1 MTLNLDQVRAAAE
14 RLRGVAVH
22 TPLVNNAELDR
33 RLGARVFLKAE
44 NLQHIGAFKFR
55 GAYNRLV
62 QLDPESRTRGV
73 VAFSSGNHAQGI
85 AYAARLL
92 GMQATIVMPSD
103 APAVK
108 REGTQAQG
116 AKIVAY
122 DRLTESR
129 EEIAAEIAERTGA
142 TLVPAFDDI
151 DVMAGQG
158 SCGLEL
164 VEQARSQGVVPDYL
178 LSPVGGGGLMS
189 GVATAVK
196 ALLPECQVI
205 GVEPQHYDDH
215 VRSAA
220 AGERV
225 RIAPAVPTACD
236 SLMATR
242 PGELT
247 WAVNSQLV
255 DSFISVSEDEVGQ
268 AVSFAFRQ
276 LKLVVEPG
284 GAVGL
289 AALLSGRVE
298 VPAGA
303 CVALILS
310 GGNID
315 AASFEAYLKQF
326 PSP

>member
-1 MTLNLDQVRAAAE
+1 MTLSFDQVRAASQ
-14 RLRGVAVH
+14 RLDGIAVRTPVVA
-22 TPLVNNAELDR
+22 NAELDR

-62 QLDPESRTRGV
+62 QLGPESRARGV

-103 APAVK
+103 APKVK

-116 AKIVAY
+116 ATVVAY

-129 EEIAAEIAERTGA
+129 EEIAAEIAARTGA
-142 TLVPAFDDI
+142 TLVPAFDDV

-164 VEQARSQGVVPDYL
+164 IEQMQALGVSPGFL

-189 GVATAVK
+189 GVATAAK
-196 ALLPECQVI
+196 ALLPECQVV
-205 GVEPQHYDDH
+205 GVEPQYYDDH
-215 VRSAA
+215 VQSAA

-225 RIAPAVPTACD
+225 RITPPGPTACD
-236 SLMATR
+236 SLMATM

-247 WAVNSQLV
+247 WEVNSQRV
-255 DSFISVSEDEVGQ
+255 DTFISVTEEQVAH
-268 AVSFAFRQ
+268 AVSFAFRY
-276 LKLVVEPG
+276 LKLLVEPG

-289 AALLSGRVE
+289 AALLSGRLE
-298 VPAGA
+298 APKDA
-303 CVALILS
+303 CLAVILS

-315 AASFEAYLKQF
+315 ATTLAACLEQF

>member
-1 MTLNLDQVRAAAE
+1 MQLTLQEITSAATRLAPVVVR
-14 RLRGVAVH
+14 
-22 TPLVNNAELDR
+22 TPLVSHAELDR
-33 RLGARVFLKAE
+33 RAGCRVYLKAE

-62 QLDPESRTRGV
+62 QLDAEQRSRGV

-85 AYAARLL
+85 AYAAQLL
-92 GMQATIVMPSD
+92 GMQATIVMPTD
-103 APAVK
+103 APAIK
-108 REGTQAQG
+108 RQGTEALG
-116 AKIVAY
+116 AAVRAY

-129 EEIAAEIAERTGA
+129 EQIAADIAVQTGA
-142 TLVPAFDDI
+142 VLVPAFDDL

-158 SCGLEL
+158 TCGLEF
-164 VEQARSQGVVPDYL
+164 VEQLNDLGLVPDLL

-196 ALLPECQVI
+196 GLVPSCRIAGIEPE
-205 GVEPQHYDDH
+205 GYDDH
-215 VRSAA
+215 VRSRA

-225 RIAPAVPTACD
+225 RIAPAASTACD
-236 SLMATR
+236 SLMATI

-247 WAVNSQLV
+247 WAVNGVLV
-255 DSFISVSEDEVGQ
+255 DDFLAVSEDEVAH
-268 AVSFAFRQ
+268 AVSFAFRY

-289 AALLSGRVE
+289 AALLSGRCE
-298 VPAGA
+298 IPKDG
-303 CVALILS
+303 CVGIVVS

-315 AASFEAYLKQF
+315 AATHADCLTRF
-326 PSP
+326 PRP